1 VVHLANLGDTRAILI
16 SETGFERV
24 SVDHK
29 ASDPSEIERIQY
41 IFFPAFSLKGK
52 KDGWVCHEG

>member
-1 VVHLANLGDTRAILI
+1 VVHLANLGDTRAVLI
-16 SETGFERV
+16 SENGFERV

-41 IFFPAFSLKGK
+41 K
-52 KDGWVCHEG
+52 